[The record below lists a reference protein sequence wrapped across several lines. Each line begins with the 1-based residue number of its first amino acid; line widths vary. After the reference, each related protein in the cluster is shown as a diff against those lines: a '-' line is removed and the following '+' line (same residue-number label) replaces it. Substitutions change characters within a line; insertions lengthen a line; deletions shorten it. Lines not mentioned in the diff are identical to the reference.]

1 MGDFKPTLK
10 TGLSF
15 ADAEHAKVAARR
27 AGTATL
33 RMIGIRRT
41 KRKEGQRRDGGRK
54 WERGE
59 ERNVR
64 LKGQTAIKYK
74 ICLFTVF

>member
-41 KRKEGQRRDGGRK
+41 ERKEEGPEDG
-54 WERGE
+54 
-59 ERNVR
+59 
-64 LKGQTAIKYK
+64 
-74 ICLFTVF
+74 